1 MPQQSRE
8 LSPAEWELM
17 AAIWQLPP
25 PVTVRQVLT
34 RAYPNAEKAYTTVQT
49 LMNILVDKGFL
60 ARRKVGNRNQYEALV
75 DRSGVVGGSVKNLAS
90 RMFHGSVGALASYLV
105 GSGQLTDEEIA
116 ELRDIL
122 ASKTAE
128 ARKGGQR

>member
-1 MPQQSRE
+1 MPQPSKD

-34 RAYPNAEKAYTTVQT
+34 SAYPNAEKAYTTVQT
-49 LMNILVDKGFL
+49 LMNILVRKGFL
-60 ARRKVGNRNQYEALV
+60 SREKIGNRNHYRPLI
-75 DRSGVVGGSVKNLAS
+75 DRKGVVGGSVKNLAS

-105 GSGQLTDEEIA
+105 GSDQLTDDEIA
-116 ELRDIL
+116 ELREIL
-122 ASKTAE
+122 ES
-128 ARKGGQR
+128 RGGENQ